1 MQIVCHTGGLT
12 VTGLKLLN
20 QQLLPQSWCPC
31 SDACGR
37 RPQWDL
43 VMKSRRIFGKLKT
56 CFEDFRSTWMQHEI
70 YWRSTGDLLEIYW
83 RSTGDL
89 IRCSFWAFSGQ
100 IPQKPAVPH
109 NFSRRQAEAAQVAL
123 LQARNLSNCAALCSF
138 CGSGWCP
145 PVMFVGL

>member
-70 YWRSTGDLLEIYW
+70 YWRSTGDLLEIWY
-83 RSTGDL
+83 
-89 IRCSFWAFSGQ
+89 
-100 IPQKPAVPH
+100 
-109 NFSRRQAEAAQVAL
+109 
-123 LQARNLSNCAALCSF
+123 AALFGLSLGRFHRSPLCRTIF
-138 CGSGWCP
+138 LAGKLRRPKWLCCKHETYQTVPPCAVFVVQDGAPQWCLLVYKP
-145 PVMFVGL
+145 H